1 MRWAL
6 LLLVACG
13 SSKPPGGGGGTVQ
26 TKAELDSCSRD
37 EDCTLAEACCG
48 CSAGGRKTA
57 IRVDAVK
64 DYEASRPQRC
74 GGEVCAAVMSTH
86 PSCDAEATCGQNGRC
101 TVAPHMQHQ

>member
-1 MRWAL
+1 MRW
-6 LLLVACG
+6 LLVIALAACG
-13 SSKPPGGGGGTVQ
+13 STKPAGGGGAVP

-48 CSAGGRKTA
+48 CGAGGRKTA

-74 GGEVCAAVMSTH
+74 GGEVCPAVMSTH
-86 PSCDAEATCGQNGRC
+86 PSCDAEAICGQNGRC